1 VWPRLA
7 KQIAAEREMLNR
19 LLADH
24 RTLIDKCEHSSPEK
38 IEISALAAMLHS
50 FYTGIENL
58 FERIAI
64 ELDEGLPQGPAWHKE
79 LLARMS
85 LPAPRRPA
93 VISPGLAENLRE
105 YLEFRHFFRGAY
117 TFQVLWD
124 RMAHLV
130 QGCPLALKNL
140 EAELDVF
147 IKAMS
152 EKDTP

>member
-1 VWPRLA
+1 MWPKLA

-24 RTLIDKCEHSSPEK
+24 RPLIDKCARSAPEK
-38 IEISALAAMLHS
+38 IEISALAAMLHG

-58 FERIAI
+58 FKRIAI
-64 ELDEGLPQGPAWHKE
+64 ELDEGLPEGPAWHNK

-85 LPAPRRPA
+85 KPAPKRPA
-93 VISPGLAENLRE
+93 VISTALAENLRE

-117 TFQVLWD
+117 SFQVLWD

-130 QGCPLALKNL
+130 QGCPEALKNL
-140 EAELDVF
+140 EMELDAF
-147 IKAMS
+147 ITAMWR
-152 EKDTP
+152 KDEP